1 MARAARP
8 RATPPGLQMSETD
21 RLFLRFRERARRIAS
36 RLPEPDFYRLESA
49 AVGVSRRLLSGDPLV
64 AAVRAE
70 VAGRLDDD
78 FGHGLLHAEKV
89 AEDAGA
95 LVYLAGRDAG
105 WSDAFRLRRVGIVQC
120 AALLHDIRRK
130 RRNHAE
136 RGAVLARE
144 LLEAYPLTPAEIE
157 DVCAAI
163 RNHEAFQPAAPVD
176 TREGAAVSDCLYD
189 ADKFRWGPDNFTDT
203 LWAMIAFSR
212 PTVPEFL
219 GRYPRGMDS
228 LRRIKATF
236 RSAHGRRYGPQFI
249 DLGIAIGE
257 ELHRIITTEYAAD
270 L

>member
-1 MARAARP
+1 MP
-8 RATPPGLQMSETD
+8 ETD
-21 RLFLRFRERARRIAS
+21 RLYLRFRERARRIAA
-36 RLPEPDFYRLESA
+36 RLPGPDFYRRESA
-49 AVGVSRRLLSGDPLV
+49 AVGLSRHLLANDPLV
-64 AAVRAE
+64 GSVRGL

-78 FGHGLLHAEKV
+78 FGHGLLHAVKV

-95 LVYLAGRDAG
+95 LMHLVGRAAG
-105 WSDAFRLRRVGIVQC
+105 WGDEFRVRRIGIVQC

-130 RRNHAE
+130 RRHHAE
-136 RGAVLARE
+136 HGSVLARE
-144 LLEAYPLTPAEIE
+144 LLAGYPLGADEIE
-157 DVCAAI
+157 DICIAI
-163 RNHEAFQPAAPVD
+163 RNHEAFQPAASID

-203 LWAMIAFSR
+203 LWAMLSVSR

-219 GRYPRGMDS
+219 GRYPKGMES

-236 RSAHGRRYGPQFI
+236 RSAAGRRYGPQFI

-257 ELHRIITTEYAAD
+257 ELYRVITTEFAAD